1 VSRRD
6 FDYYPTP
13 PAAVR
18 ALGEW
23 LESRRSPEALGGRWL
38 DPCVGAGAIPLWLS
52 PYIGTTRDLTGP
64 DTLAGWDVMDIQPR
78 MAEKS
83 SALNCVRRVSTAD
96 GLTAKWRPMAVQS
109 TDESL
114 VMQERRESAYT
125 GICMNP
131 PYGADCEKWILKAL
145 QEARAG
151 AALSHRPRPYVFALT
166 RVNFW
171 ADGRRVRVLQPE
183 RLLWLEKRL
192 SFTGDGKTDSSA
204 HCWAMWNVEPRG
216 PQTPG
221 ETVVQTVPLPLVS
234 DEDVATHLEMLGH
247 AKARQTA
254 LELTCSPRDVPS
266 DDSNDIGQS
275 VGL

>member
-1 VSRRD
+1 MSRHD
-6 FDYYPTP
+6 FDFYPTP

-52 PYIGTTRDLTGP
+52 PYLGNTRNLTGP
-64 DTLAGWDVMDIQPR
+64 DRLAGWDIMDIQKR
-78 MAEKS
+78 MTEKS
-83 SALNCVRRVSTAD
+83 SGLECVRRVQTVD
-96 GLTAKWRPMAVQS
+96 GLSAKWLPLPVQT
-109 TDESL
+109 TDEALSL
-114 VMQERRESAYT
+114 REQRESAYT

-131 PYGADCEKWILKAL
+131 PYGSDCERWILKAL

-151 AALSHRPRPYVFALT
+151 AARTRSARPYVFALT

-204 HCWAMWNVEPRG
+204 HCWAIWNFEPRG
-216 PQTPG
+216 PRVPG
-221 ETVVQTVPLPLVS
+221 
-234 DEDVATHLEMLGH
+234 
-247 AKARQTA
+247 ARSRTS
-254 LELTCSPRDVPS
+254 L
-266 DDSNDIGQS
+266 
-275 VGL
+275 